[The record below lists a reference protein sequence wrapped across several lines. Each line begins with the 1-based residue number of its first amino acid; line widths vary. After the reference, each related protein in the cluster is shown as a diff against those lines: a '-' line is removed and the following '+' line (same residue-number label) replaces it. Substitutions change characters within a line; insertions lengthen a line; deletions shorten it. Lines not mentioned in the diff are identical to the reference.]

1 MVRLAAAGIGSV
13 RRLSS
18 FSCRLSLDAR
28 IAAFAAVVVWVCLAV
43 SAFAAGMVWVCLAV
57 SKIVSFYLSI
67 PFIRDPTRSQSHAK

>member
-43 SAFAAGMVWVCLAV
+43 SAFAAVMVWVYLAV
-57 SKIVSFYLSI
+57 SIVSFYLSI